1 MVVTRSYASKYNV
14 KLFSGLENTG
24 KKYDRNDN
32 YYVFTFLYYLFC
44 LLMPIFLYCV
54 ILYFTNYYYNKNVNF
69 NALIPYKEY
78 NFILLENN
86 LPEKTF
92 EYLSDNLYNK
102 LPAKPYEKNFNY
114 FDYLFNEILYN
125 YDVDDNY
132 NYYIDFF

>member
-1 MVVTRSYASKYNV
+1 MVVTRSYASKYNI
-14 KLFSGLENTG
+14 KLNSGLQE
-24 KKYDRNDN
+24 KKEYKNHN
-32 YYVFTFLYYLFC
+32 HYVFTFLYFLFC

-54 ILYFTNYYYNKNVNF
+54 LLYFTNYYYNKNVN
-69 NALIPYKEY
+69 NALMTYKEY

-102 LPAKPYEKNFNY
+102 LPAKPYEQNFNY

-125 YDVDDNY
+125 YDVEDNY

>member
-1 MVVTRSYASKYNV
+1 MVVTRSYASKYNL
-14 KLFSGLENTG
+14 KLNSGLENIG
-24 KKYDRNDN
+24 KKYDKYDN
-32 YYVFTFLYYLFC
+32 HYVFTFLYYLFC
-44 LLMPIFLYCV
+44 LLIPLFLYCV
-54 ILYFTNYYYNKNVNF
+54 LLYFTNYYYNKNVN
-69 NALIPYKEY
+69 NALMPYKEY

-125 YDVDDNY
+125 YDAEDNY